1 MFPKLD
7 FREKRW
13 EKALREFERCRVT
26 SGYSIASIFIAL
38 NPRGTESLPV
48 QEFAENLAAYC
59 NMNIRDALI
68 LSKTFDTKQSQ
79 AISADDIRKFLSKQT
94 GLTTIS
100 SLLRGHPLFPDWL
113 GSRSDF
119 QSYFKE
125 WGAQDGA
132 PNTIL
137 VEAAL
142 LLGPN
147 NRKAGDLQVLY
158 KWIKLHKCLVHV
170 RDSRLLDVCQSI
182 QFMDA
187 PRPAMKIVEQGDSGD
202 AFYIVING
210 KLDVIIDGTNVG
222 IMTPGMAFGEK
233 ALENN
238 APRAATVQ
246 TRVPSKLMVLRA
258 SEYKNLVVSAQAKA
272 NAEMVEFLH
281 SRCAFFSKVSF
292 ARLYYMVKLMTRRTF
307 QPGEKIQRQGEDAG
321 CVCVVMSGKVAITK
335 RIQVALP
342 PDRGLHIAMSNTSPH
357 TKADV
362 PHQTL
367 TPCSSPSST
376 TSSGQTSPASSAP
389 SSPQSSTFQPSSAS
403 DNHHPF
409 GGYRSGSRTPFAF
422 AAMQPGDTAEAD
434 TEDEEEADDDG
445 ASSSSSMDSEKVSS
459 VLVHIGD
466 ISTGQIFGDE
476 GAHAEQ
482 SKYSYGVIAKSR
494 AEIVFINRKE
504 ILGYFQEKILRKSRL
519 LELTQEFHQ
528 DDDYLMT
535 SHTIKQKKDQYFG
548 ALKNAALAPS
558 YASKIGN
565 LTLSSNSRCL
575 STKSLETH
583 QAADKA
589 IDARI
594 KYQRVAI
601 SATLDKST
609 HVAIQTA
616 ERASPEMRLASMR
629 RSSCISFLTANK

>member
-1 MFPKLD
+1 MTSSANLGFFPKLD

-26 SGYSIASIFIAL
+26 SGYSIESIFVAL
-38 NPRGTESLPV
+38 NPRGTETLPV

-59 NMNIRDALI
+59 NMDLRDALT
-68 LSKTFDTKQSQ
+68 LSKTFDAKRKQ
-79 AISADDIRKFLSKQT
+79 AISAEDIRKFLSKQT

-100 SLLRGHPLFPDWL
+100 SLLKGHPLFPDWL

-119 QSYFKE
+119 QGYFKE
-125 WGAQDGA
+125 WGAEDGA
-132 PNTIL
+132 PNTAL
-137 VEAAL
+137 VESAL

-187 PRPAMKIVEQGDSGD
+187 PRPGMKIVEQGDTGD

-238 APRAATVQ
+238 APRAATVT

-272 NAEMVEFLH
+272 NSEMVEFLH
-281 SRCAFFSKVSF
+281 SRCPFFSKVSY
-292 ARLYYMVKLMTRRTF
+292 ARLYYMVKLMTRRAF
-307 QPGEKIQRQGEDAG
+307 QPNEKIQRQDEEAG

-335 RIQVALP
+335 RIRVALP
-342 PDRGLHIAMSNTSPH
+342 PDRGLHIAMSNTMPGMPL
-357 TKADV
+357 TKTAMN
-362 PHQTL
+362 
-367 TPCSSPSST
+367 TPCSAGT
-376 TSSGQTSPASSAP
+376 TSPASSAP
-389 SSPQSSTFQPSSAS
+389 TSPQSSTFLPFSSS
-403 DNHHPF
+403 KNHQPF
-409 GGYRSGSRTPFAF
+409 GGFSSSNRIPFGGDGEEDVGSET
-422 AAMQPGDTAEAD
+422 D
-434 TEDEEEADDDG
+434 EDYGLSAR
-445 ASSSSSMDSEKVSS
+445 SSSSSVDSDPERIRST
-459 VLVHIGD
+459 LVHIGD

-476 GAHAEQ
+476 GALAEQ

-494 AEIVFINRKE
+494 SEIVFINRKD
-504 ILGYFQEKILRKSRL
+504 ILGYFQEKILRRSRL
-519 LELTQEFHQ
+519 LDCTQEFHQ
-528 DDDYLMT
+528 DNDYLMT
-535 SHTIKQKKDQYFG
+535 SHMIKLKKDQYFDE
-548 ALKNAALAPS
+548 LKNAALTPS
-558 YASKIGN
+558 YAGRLGN
-565 LTLSSNSRCL
+565 LQLSSNSRSL

-583 QAADKA
+583 QAADRA

-609 HVAIQTA
+609 HVAIQKS
-616 ERASPEMRLASMR
+616 ERAAPEARRASMR
-629 RSSCISFLTANK
+629 RASCISFLTAKK